1 MSLASFHDVRFPMK
15 LALGASGGPE
25 RRTEIVPL
33 ASGGEARNAR
43 WSGSRR
49 RWDIGGAVSKLN
61 ELNLLIEFFEAR
73 RGRQHGF
80 RFRDFTDDR
89 STRPEQ
95 SVAPTDQSL
104 GIGDDV
110 QTVFQLVKDYGGV
123 SRDILKPVAGTLKIA
138 FDGAEQLSGFTLDD
152 TIGQV
157 NFDTPPNT
165 GVTISAGYLFDCPVR
180 FDTERL
186 ETVLEAFGAGRIV
199 SVPIIELLG

>member
-1 MSLASFHDVRFPMK
+1 MSLAAFHDVRFPMK

-49 RWDIGGAVSKLN
+49 RWDIGGAVSKLDD
-61 ELNLLIEFFEAR
+61 LNALIEFFEAR
-73 RGRQHGF
+73 RGRLHGF

-89 STRPEQ
+89 STRPGQ
-95 SVAPTDQSL
+95 VITPTDQSL
-104 GIGDDV
+104 GLGDDA
-110 QTVFQLVKDYGGV
+110 QTVFQLVKDYGRV
-123 SRDILKPVAGTLKIA
+123 SRDIIKPVDGTLKIA
-138 FDGAEQLSGFTLDD
+138 FDGAGQTSGFALDD
-152 TIGQV
+152 TTGQV
-157 NFDTPPNT
+157 TFDTPPAM
-165 GVTISAGYLFDCPVR
+165 GVAISAGYLFDCPVR
-180 FDTERL
+180 FDTDRL

>member
-1 MSLASFHDVRFPMK
+1 MSLAGFHDVSFPMK

-49 RWDIGGAVSKLN
+49 RWDIGGAVTRLD
-61 ELNLLIEFFEAR
+61 ELNTLIAFFEAR
-73 RGRQHGF
+73 RGRLHGF

-89 STRPEQ
+89 STQPEQ
-95 SVAPTDQSL
+95 AVSATDQNL
-104 GIGDDV
+104 GTGDGV

-138 FDGAEQLSGFTLDD
+138 FDGTEQTSGFTLDD
-152 TIGQV
+152 TTGQV
-157 NFDTPPNT
+157 TFDAPP
-165 GVTISAGYLFDCPVR
+165 VAGAVITAGFLFDCPAR
-180 FDTERL
+180 FDTDRL

-199 SVPIIELLG
+199 SVPIIELLS